1 MKGSEK
7 MRNLDR
13 NITMLCPLCGNDQFS
28 LVDKEYQEL
37 VDAPDNA
44 RIKCSDCDTIYT
56 KQEILSANAEKISIA
71 AEEMVQDAMQ
81 DFEKELKKALKKWK

>member
-1 MKGSEK
+1 MRK

-28 LVDKEYQEL
+28 LVDKEYQNP

-44 RIKCSDCDTIYT
+44 RLKCSDCNSIYT
-56 KQEILSANAEKISIA
+56 KQEILSANAEKIGIA
-71 AEEMVQDAMQ
+71 AEEIAQDAMQ
-81 DFEKELKKALKKWK
+81 DFEKELKKALGKWK

>member
-1 MKGSEK
+1 MRK

-13 NITMLCPLCGNDQFS
+13 NVAMLCPLCGNDQFS
-28 LVDKEYQEL
+28 LEDKEYQDL

-44 RIKCSDCDTIYT
+44 RLKCADCNSIYT

-71 AEEMVQDAMQ
+71 AEEIAQDAMQ
-81 DFEKELKKALKKWK
+81 DFEKELKKALGKWK

>member
-1 MKGSEK
+1 

-28 LVDKEYQEL
+28 LVDEEYQEL

-44 RIKCSDCDTIYT
+44 RLKCADCKTIYK
-56 KQEILSANAEKISIA
+56 KQEILAANAEKISIA
-71 AEEMVQDAMQ
+71 ADEMVQDAMQ